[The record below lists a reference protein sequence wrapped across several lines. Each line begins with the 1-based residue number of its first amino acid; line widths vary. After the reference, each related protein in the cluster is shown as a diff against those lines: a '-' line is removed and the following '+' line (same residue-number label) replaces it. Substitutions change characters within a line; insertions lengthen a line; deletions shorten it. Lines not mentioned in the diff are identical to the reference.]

1 MEKEQKTQK
10 KCNEKIKLRYV
21 VLCLCLV
28 MVIPLF
34 IIGRLLNAIANLLA
48 SLAFLVTGYTY
59 LAKKYFGFFA
69 GAFKS

>member
-1 MEKEQKTQK
+1 
-10 KCNEKIKLRYV
+10 
-21 VLCLCLV
+21 